1 MLNERLDHFARDRK
15 VEHSPGVTYGGL
27 MRRAAIT
34 LISRCNLS
42 STLVCRNLGH
52 FVLCVNLTKN
62 SGGLNSRKET
72 GVAPQIFFVV
82 AHALGNVTLIAQ
94 RLAKSTLDGPY
105 KQFIH
110 TLLWII
116 SHPTK
121 PTR

>member
-1 MLNERLDHFARDRK
+1 VRKFDHKLGRAEQPERNWNGTA
-15 VEHSPGVTYGGL
+15 
-27 MRRAAIT
+27 
-34 LISRCNLS
+34 
-42 STLVCRNLGH
+42 
-52 FVLCVNLTKN
+52 
-62 SGGLNSRKET
+62 
-72 GVAPQIFFVV
+72 IFFVG
-82 AHALGNVTLIAQ
+82 AHALGNVRLMAQ

>member
-1 MLNERLDHFARDRK
+1 
-15 VEHSPGVTYGGL
+15 
-27 MRRAAIT
+27 
-34 LISRCNLS
+34 
-42 STLVCRNLGH
+42 
-52 FVLCVNLTKN
+52 
-62 SGGLNSRKET
+62 
-72 GVAPQIFFVV
+72 VAPQIFFVV